1 MAWWTLYNQ
10 EIDLALLVV
19 EMKKEGR
26 TLYVHEIYS
35 WGEVK
40 IQTKDDTPPEIDLKN
55 LSPFNLYNFDWC
67 EDFEGG
73 DYKNQ
78 SGVEFKSPQGV
89 SKEEIRALKKAY
101 DADWITG
108 LEKLGW
114 ADMGEQQ
121 WWLLGP
127 LRLEDE
133 QGNLIGLGDANKQ

>member
-40 IQTKDDTPPEIDLKN
+40 IQTKEDTPPEIDLKN

-108 LEKLGW
+108 LEQNFR
-114 ADMGEQQ
+114 ASPDYSE
-121 WWLLGP
+121 
-127 LRLEDE
+127 
-133 QGNLIGLGDANKQ
+133 A